1 MNTPRRRGIR
11 AAVVSLGFAG
21 VFVAFNAIQGAAT
34 PSVGYTNLTLGRGTF
49 TGHGSLSFGHG
60 LDILVSKITLGQPGT
75 SGWHSHPGG
84 AIVMVQQGEITL
96 YRSVGKGE
104 DDRGQSQSNEERGG
118 RSPRCVITK
127 YTIGQAFVERPGE
140 VVDAVNT
147 GSTDVTLVAV
157 FPGVPVGVVG
167 GQRIDQPNPG
177 TCGI

>member
-1 MNTPRRRGIR
+1 
-11 AAVVSLGFAG
+11 
-21 VFVAFNAIQGAAT
+21 
-34 PSVGYTNLTLGRGTF
+34 
-49 TGHGSLSFGHG
+49 
-60 LDILVSKITLGQPGT
+60 LDILVSKITLVQPGT

-84 AIVMVQQGEITL
+84 AIVIVQAGEITL
-96 YRSVGKGE
+96 YRSVRKGE
-104 DDRGQSQSNEERGG
+104 DDNGQSQSNEERGG
-118 RSPRCVITK
+118 RSPHCVITK
-127 YTIGQAFVERPGE
+127 YTVGQSFVERPGE